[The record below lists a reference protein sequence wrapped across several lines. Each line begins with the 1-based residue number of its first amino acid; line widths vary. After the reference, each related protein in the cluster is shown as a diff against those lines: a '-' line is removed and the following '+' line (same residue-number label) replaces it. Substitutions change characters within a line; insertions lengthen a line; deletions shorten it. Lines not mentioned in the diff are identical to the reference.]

1 MTDLCMGFVLEEN
14 SMTIK
19 EINGERTI
27 ERSEDVLKA
36 IDALIEYC
44 LTLPISDEARYRLY
58 EFVGTAITE
67 AEQGVMYGFLAHIES
82 LADESEVTKCQEET
96 PTS

>member
-1 MTDLCMGFVLEEN
+1 MR
-14 SMTIK
+14 IK
-19 EINGERTI
+19 EVNGERTLV
-27 ERSEDVLKA
+27 RSEDVLKVL
-36 IDALIEYC
+36 DDLIEYC
-44 LTLPISDEARYRLY
+44 LTLPISDDERYKLY
-58 EFVGTAITE
+58 EVIGAAITE